1 MRSRY
6 GVNRHG
12 VHIHRSG
19 HAFHHKKAFHVSRSF
34 EDLPVEQM
42 SPVAA
47 EVARVLLDDAVT
59 PGLRC
64 ASEAFVDGHNGAK
77 VILCFH
83 AMRGEE
89 KVEEILRGN
98 FATMANLDSGFFGE
112 YIFIF
117 WGGAHIEH
125 LLACLDWCIF
135 MELCIMLIVVC
146 LYA

>member
-1 MRSRY
+1 MCSSSRY

-12 VHIHRSG
+12 VHIHQSG

-64 ASEAFVDGHNGAK
+64 ASGAFVDGLNGAK

-112 YIFIF
+112 YFF
-117 WGGAHIEH
+117 HVLLGGSAH
-125 LLACLDWCIF
+125 
-135 MELCIMLIVVC
+135 
-146 LYA
+146 

>member
-1 MRSRY
+1 M
-6 GVNRHG
+6 
-12 VHIHRSG
+12 HIHQSG

-64 ASEAFVDGHNGAK
+64 ASGTFVDGLNGAK
-77 VILCFH
+77 EILCFH

-112 YIFIF
+112 YFFHF
-117 WGGAHIEH
+117 WGGSAH
-125 LLACLDWCIF
+125 
-135 MELCIMLIVVC
+135 
-146 LYA
+146 

>member
-1 MRSRY
+1 MCSSERY

-12 VHIHRSG
+12 VHIHQSG

-34 EDLPVEQM
+34 EDLPKEQM

-47 EVARVLLDDAVT
+47 EVARVLLDDSVT

-64 ASEAFVDGHNGAK
+64 ASEAFVDGLSDAK

-83 AMRGEE
+83 AMRGDG

-112 YIFIF
+112 YFF
-117 WGGAHIEH
+117 VFGVWAHIEH
-125 LLACLDWCIF
+125 LLAWIGASLWNRV
-135 MELCIMLIVVC
+135 LCYRRMLV
-146 LYA
+146 

>member
-1 MRSRY
+1 MCSSERY

-12 VHIHRSG
+12 VHIHESG

-34 EDLPVEQM
+34 EDLPKEKM
-42 SPVAA
+42 SHVAV

-64 ASEAFVDGHNGAK
+64 ASEAFADGLGGAK

-83 AMRGEE
+83 AMRGDG

-112 YIFIF
+112 YFF
-117 WGGAHIEH
+117 VFGGGAHIEH
-125 LLACLDWCIF
+125 LLA
-135 MELCIMLIVVC
+135 
-146 LYA
+146 